1 VQDGDLANAMANLS
15 RGDELERFEVCLTS
29 EDVAAYLAATG
40 EPVETWD
47 RATPPLAIGALALG
61 GLMERTGIPEGLLH
75 TGQEFSFVRQVPH
88 GVPVEVRIDVASAS
102 ERRGAMV
109 IAFALELHAA
119 GEVVATGRTN
129 IIVTPSEETEVE

>member
-1 VQDGDLANAMANLS
+1 MATGDLAHAMADLS

-29 EDVAAYLAATG
+29 DDVAGYLAATG
-40 EPVETWD
+40 EVQAAWD
-47 RATPPLAIGALALG
+47 EAVPPLAIGALALG

-75 TGQEFSFVRQVPH
+75 TGQEFSFLRPVRH
-88 GVPVEVRIDVASAS
+88 GEAVEVWISVGSAS

-109 IAFALELHAA
+109 IVFALELHAA
-119 GEVVATGRTN
+119 DEVVATGRTN